1 MTSPVTQPGYVDSH
15 VHFWDTARLGYT
27 WLAGEPRIAGR
38 HGPGDLRAEAGA
50 DAPDRIVFVQAECES
65 ARWLEEV
72 EWVET
77 LALGEPRIAAVVA
90 HAPMD
95 AGGATA
101 AAISILASR
110 PLVRGVRHLIQG
122 EQDPGFCLRPEFLA
136 GVRLLAGRGLTFDLC
151 CTSGQLPSVIE
162 LVRRCPDTAFVLDH
176 AGKPGI
182 GRRELDPW
190 RGHIS
195 RLALEPNVVCK
206 LSGLV
211 TEAGP
216 AAWSMEDLA
225 PYVSHLLASFGPQRL
240 LFGSDWPVVK
250 LAAGYARW
258 LEGARNLVSHLDRG
272 AVQSIFNDTARRTY
286 RIP

>member
-1 MTSPVTQPGYVDSH
+1 MTPPARHPGYVDSH
-15 VHFWDTARLGYT
+15 AHFWDTSRLAYP
-27 WLAGEPRIAGR
+27 WLAGEPRIAAR
-38 HGPGDLRAEAGA
+38 HGPEDLEAEAGA
-50 DAPDRIVFVQAECES
+50 DAPDSIVFVQAECDR

-77 LALGEPRIAAVVA
+77 LALRDPRIAAIVA

-95 AGGATA
+95 AGDETVA
-101 AAISILASR
+101 ALSVLASR

-122 EQDPGFCLRPEFLA
+122 EPDPGFCLRPGFLA
-136 GVRLLAGRGLTFDLC
+136 GVRRLAGLGLSFDIC

-162 LVRRCPDTAFVLDH
+162 LVRRCPETSFVLDH

-190 RGHIS
+190 RGAIS
-195 RLALEPNVVCK
+195 RIASEPNVVCK

-216 AAWSMEDLA
+216 GAWSTEDLR
-225 PYVSHLLASFGPQRL
+225 PFVSHLLASFGPGRL

-250 LAAGYARW
+250 LAAGYALW
-258 LEGARNLVSHLDRG
+258 LEGARKLVSHLDPR
-272 AVQSIFNDTARRTY
+272 AVRAIFNDNARHAY